1 MTAFLIANMAPVM
14 FATLVLFLLSGFP
27 VAFSLA
33 ANGLLFGLI
42 GIEAGLL
49 KPELLHFAEGWSI
62 CLISAS
68 AGYPATS
75 RSGDV
80 ISGLAAVEG
89 ARVYHCG
96 TRQNSAGQFETNVGR
111 VLAVVA
117 QGVTRQEARDKAY
130 AESQKVTFD
139 GMQRRSDIGQMH
151 FE

>member
-1 MTAFLIANMAPVM
+1 MPMVRGDFANYV
-14 FATLVLFLLSGFP
+14 FAAAKGELQRDLLQ
-27 VAFSLA
+27 
-33 ANGLLFGLI
+33 
-42 GIEAGLL
+42 
-49 KPELLHFAEGWSI
+49 FAEGWSI

-75 RSGDV
+75 RNGDV

-96 TRQNSAGQFETNVGR
+96 TRQNSAGQFETNGGR